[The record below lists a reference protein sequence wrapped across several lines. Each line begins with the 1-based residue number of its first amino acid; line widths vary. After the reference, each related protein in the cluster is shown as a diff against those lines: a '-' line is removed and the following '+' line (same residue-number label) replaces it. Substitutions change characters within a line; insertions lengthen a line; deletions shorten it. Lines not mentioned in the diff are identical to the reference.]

1 MGVIFRSPDGQHVI
15 TADSHHEAEDQIRQS
30 GGSPADWTVELTQI
44 TRQVNP
50 WTEYSTNLPWPGWRV
65 RLNP

>member
-1 MGVIFRSPDGQHVI
+1 VGVIFRSPDGQHVI
-15 TADSHHEAEDQIRQS
+15 TADSHHEAEGQIRQS

-44 TRQVNP
+44 TKQVNP
-50 WTEYSTNLPWPGWRV
+50 WSAYPADPAWRDWRV